1 MKLIPSK
8 IANVSAFMLVS
19 TFFTLW
25 LAVFMGNEV
34 EAVLSYFLVF
44 SFGIMHG
51 ANDLKL
57 IQRAAGLGTRTFYF
71 RALFSYL
78 IVIGIIALFFSLVPV
93 LALAFF
99 ILASAYHF
107 GEQHWVSRIS
117 STNAFSGIYYMA
129 YGLIIFFL
137 LFYFHADEV
146 SGIIY
151 DVTAYQVPSKAYLIG
166 LVASGLIFLA
176 LFIWMGIKGQLITYV
191 LEELFYL
198 LLFYILFQSAS
209 LLWSFSIYF
218 VIWHSIPSLLDQVQ
232 FLSGKITKATI
243 WTYIR
248 SSFIYWIASLI
259 GLAVLYYF
267 LKDEG
272 KLFISVLI
280 YFLAAITFPHVLV
293 MNKLNKI

>member
-151 DVTAYQVPSKAYLIG
+151 DVTAYQVPSKAYFIG
-166 LVASGLIFLA
+166 LVVSGLIFLA

-198 LLFYILFQSAS
+198 LVFYILFQSAS